1 MSLVSFSYIT
11 MQLKLITKLQ
21 SLTQEGFFFLDIFDK
36 SYQEQH
42 RESDLVVVVEAVEAG
57 APFLGA
63 G

>member
-1 MSLVSFSYIT
+1 MINSHLNRTALYKIAISDLTSFY
-11 MQLKLITKLQ
+11 
-21 SLTQEGFFFLDIFDK
+21 IFDK